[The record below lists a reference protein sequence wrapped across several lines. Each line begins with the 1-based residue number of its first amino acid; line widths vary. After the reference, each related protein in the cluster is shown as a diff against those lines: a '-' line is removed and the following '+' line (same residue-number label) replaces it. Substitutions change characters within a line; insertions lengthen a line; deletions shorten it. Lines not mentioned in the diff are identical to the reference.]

1 MYISAKDGNTKNT
14 FKIFTSHV
22 GNKISF
28 NEEIGA
34 RNFGGAGAQNIFKA
48 SG

>member
-1 MYISAKDGNTKNT
+1 MYISVKDGNTTNT
-14 FKIFTSHV
+14 FKILTSYV
-22 GNKISF
+22 GNKISC

-34 RNFGGAGAQNIFKA
+34 ENFGGAGAQNIFKA